1 MFFLLVMLQSDLYF
15 PNVHLLD
22 ENRWYNFDDSHISLI
37 SEDEVNTAAAYVLFY
52 RRVKTDD
59 AAVSNGA

>member
-1 MFFLLVMLQSDLYF
+1 MLQSDLYF

-37 SEDEVNTAAAYVLFY
+37 SEDEVEQAATYH
-52 RRVKTDD
+52 
-59 AAVSNGA
+59 S

>member
-1 MFFLLVMLQSDLYF
+1 MFFLLATLQPDWYF
-15 PNVHLLD
+15 LNVQLLD
-22 ENRWYNFDDSHISLI
+22 ENKWYNFDDSHISSI

-59 AAVSNGA
+59 AVESNGA